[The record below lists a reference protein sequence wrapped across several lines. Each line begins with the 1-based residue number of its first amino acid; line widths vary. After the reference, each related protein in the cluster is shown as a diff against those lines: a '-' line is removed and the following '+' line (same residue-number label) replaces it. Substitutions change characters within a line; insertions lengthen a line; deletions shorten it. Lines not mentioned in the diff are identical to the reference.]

1 MVVTN
6 PSFKLQRSPFPIDTG
21 WKLDVHK
28 TFRSLSRRPL
38 NILYTFNLHIV
49 SRGLHQARNK
59 VFR

>member
-6 PSFKLQRSPFPIDTG
+6 PSLKLQKSPFPIDTG
-21 WKLDVHK
+21 CKLGVHK
-28 TFRSLSRRPL
+28 MFRSLSRRPL